1 MSTSGAPVRIDVWSD
16 YVCPFSYLEL
26 PVLERLQSELGP
38 ELEVHWRAYEL
49 RPAPVPTLDPAGEYL
64 RTTWA
69 RAVYPLAEQR
79 GMTLRLPPVQPR
91 SRLALEAAE
100 FAKDAGAFPAFHQGV
115 FRAFFEEGR
124 DIGDLGVLRDIAEAS
139 GLDREALTRALK
151 SGSYTGRV
159 VFDQEAAQRLGIRG
173 VPTLR
178 IVGAGGPVV
187 QLSGAQPGEMVH
199 RAIVRVRPEASQA
212 AAP

>member
-16 YVCPFSYLEL
+16 YVCPFCYLEL

-69 RAVYPLAEQR
+69 RAVYPMAEQR

-124 DIGDLGVLRDIAEAS
+124 DIGDLAVLGDIAEAS

-178 IVGAGGPVV
+178 IVGAGGHVV

-199 RAIVRVRPEASQA
+199 RAIARVRPEASQA